1 MPTAEEQF
9 LETFRRFNNN
19 WNLVLSLRQFR
30 TATDSIAPLALQEY
44 HAGLMEAA
52 ATEPDFRRIFGDA
65 DKPTDPEVLSFIQT
79 QITQMV
85 LNNASTAIDAASL
98 VFAQSILDDAAWS
111 YLKVCATAD
120 PAAWEYMFE
129 NKQVSVKDFK
139 TKAFEQVR
147 ADFIEDRLKQIGR
160 ESLLTKISLLFKLCS
175 PPKDYAP
182 MNNYQYN
189 EDRLKTIDG
198 QRHRIIHENAAGTPL
213 PTLADD
219 LEYLQKTA
227 WFLMGLV
234 NQKYKLKIDMRQ
246 YFNLQTAT
254 PQEVTPPES

>member
-30 TATDSIAPLALQEY
+30 AATDGIAPLALQEY
-44 HAGLMEAA
+44 HAGLMKAA
-52 ATEPDFRRIFGDA
+52 ATKPDFRWIIGDA
-65 DKPTDPEVLSFIQT
+65 DKPPNPEVLSFIQT

-85 LNNASTAIDAASL
+85 FNNASTAIDAASL

-147 ADFIEDRLKQIGR
+147 TDFIEDRLKQIGR

-198 QRHRIIHENAAGTPL
+198 QRHRIIHESAAGTPL

-227 WFLMGLV
+227 RFLMGLV
-234 NQKYKLKIDMRQ
+234 NQKYKLQIDMRQ